1 MSRIKNY
8 TVIDLEMTG
17 LSAKSD
23 KIIEIG
29 AAKVVDGKIVD
40 TYQTLVNPKQ
50 HIPEKVQLLTGI
62 TDEDVASGAQMDEAL
77 EKLLGFIGEDEIV
90 GQNINFDYSFI
101 KQWAVNRKIPLEMKA
116 YDTLKLARK
125 CLPPEQ
131 SKKLEDLCEYF
142 EIERE
147 NAHRALDDAIE
158 TQQIFEKL
166 CDLMQEK
173 NEAVESHVL
182 TYKAKRQTP
191 ATARQIQN
199 LKELMSEKNITDVIA
214 WENLTRSQAS
224 RLYDEYRAK
233 ARKEQPQ

>member
-23 KIIEIG
+23 KIFEIG

-90 GQNINFDYSFI
+90 GQNVNFDYSFI

>member
-90 GQNINFDYSFI
+90 GQNVNFDYSFI

>member
-1 MSRIKNY
+1 MSRTKNY

-90 GQNINFDYSFI
+90 GQNVNFDYSFI

>member
-1 MSRIKNY
+1 
-8 TVIDLEMTG
+8 MTG

-90 GQNINFDYSFI
+90 GQNVNFDYSFI